1 MESAFDTAF
10 HALPALSRDE
20 LTRLQAR
27 ISDLLRE
34 PGADGFSTLF
44 RPLSDTELETELD
57 AAIAEFDAGK
67 GYDATVLCQSVRERF
82 GWNNL

>member
-10 HALPALSRDE
+10 RALPALNRDE

-34 PGADGFSTLF
+34 PVSDGLSGLF
-44 RPLSDTELETELD
+44 RPLNEAELEAELD

-67 GYDATVLCQSVRERF
+67 GYDANDLCHSVRERF
-82 GWNNL
+82 GWNRI

>member
-10 HALPALSRDE
+10 RALPMLSRDE

-34 PGADGFSTLF
+34 PETDDIAALF
-44 RPLSDTELETELD
+44 RPLDEAELEAELD
-57 AAIAEFDAGK
+57 AAIAEFNTGK
-67 GYDATVLCQSVRERF
+67 GYDAHVLCQSVRERF
-82 GWNNL
+82 GWKA